1 MQNKLSLLLVFFL
14 VGFGN
19 LELLAQELN
28 CTIKING
35 DQVQTQ
41 ERQVFTEM
49 ETAIQAFMNNT
60 KWTEDEF
67 TENEKIKC
75 DILITL
81 NKGNSITNFGAI
93 VQIKSIRPI
102 YGTNYDSPVLNF
114 FDNNWVFTFAPSQPL
129 IFAENSYSTELT
141 SLLAYYAYLVIAM
154 DYDTFSEKGGQPYYE
169 RALNIM
175 NNAQTGG
182 GKGWNGIGGDI
193 RDRYWLVTN
202 LRSPQFEPY
211 RLSLYNYHRKALDF
225 LVEKPLESREIA
237 LASLEKIKTVRDQQP
252 TSVTLNAFFDAKSME
267 LTNLFLQA
275 DQDTRTKASELLI
288 QLDPTNA
295 GVYRKL
301 AK

>member
-1 MQNKLSLLLVFFL
+1 MQNKLPLFIFFL
-14 VGFGN
+14 VGFSN
-19 LELLAQELN
+19 IHLSAQELN
-28 CTIKING
+28 FTVKINA

-41 ERQVFTEM
+41 ERQVFAEM
-49 ETAIQAFMNNT
+49 ETAIQAFLNNT
-60 KWTEDEF
+60 KWTDDDF
-67 TENEKIKC
+67 KENERIKC

-81 NKGNSITNFGAI
+81 NKGTSITNFGAI
-93 VQIKSIRPI
+93 AQIKSLRPI
-102 YGTNYDSPVLNF
+102 YGTDYESPVLNF
-114 FDNNWVFTFAPSQPL
+114 FDKNFTFTYAPSQPL

-154 DYDTFSEKGGQPYYE
+154 DYDTFSEKGGQSYYE

-175 NNAQTGG
+175 NNAQTNGG
-182 GKGWNGIGGDI
+182 QGWNGIGGDV

-202 LRSPQFEPY
+202 LRNPQFEPY

-225 LVEKPLESREIA
+225 LTEKPEEARKIALES
-237 LASLEKIKTVRDQQP
+237 LQKIKIVRNQQA
-252 TSVTLNAFFDAKSME
+252 TSVTLNSFFDAKSME

-295 GVYRKL
+295 GIYRKL
-301 AK
+301 VK